1 MSAHQSLYVH
11 VASDTNNKETS
22 MTKNQ
27 RAQTIRNNADLA
39 LQHKLVRAKLAAG
52 MVLDMLT
59 ELEQEWDGTN
69 KRDWGFAGS
78 AGAVYQD
85 LLETMGRLRGCEP
98 EDADE
103 VVEDLLASDDGASR

>member
-1 MSAHQSLYVH
+1 M
-11 VASDTNNKETS
+11 K
-22 MTKNQ
+22 KNQ
-27 RAQTIRNNADLA
+27 QAPQTIQNNADLGF
-39 LQHKLVRAKLAAG
+39 QHKLVRARLAAG

-69 KRDWGFAGS
+69 RRNWGFAGT

-98 EDADE
+98 EDAAE
-103 VVEDLLASDDGASR
+103 VVEDLLASTDGTSR

>member
-1 MSAHQSLYVH
+1 
-11 VASDTNNKETS
+11 

-27 RAQTIRNNADLA
+27 QAHQTIHNNADLA
-39 LQHKLVRAKLAAG
+39 FQHKLVRAKLAAG

-59 ELEQEWDGTN
+59 ELEQEWEATN
-69 KRDWGFAGS
+69 RRDWGFAGS

-98 EDADE
+98 EDAAE
-103 VVEDLLASDDGASR
+103 VVEDLLAFADVASR

>member
-1 MSAHQSLYVH
+1 M
-11 VASDTNNKETS
+11 K
-22 MTKNQ
+22 KNQ
-27 RAQTIRNNADLA
+27 QIPQTIQNNADLA
-39 LQHKLVRAKLAAG
+39 FQHKLVRAKLAAG